1 MFAHSFEDDHFIGY
15 SKREV
20 LFDLHTSENDALFPN
35 LASAETVMITKAGF
49 NDIFDL
55 LVAIK
60 LGNAMS
66 KFRFTYFIIRWEML
80 LKGMRHNGGSG
91 RVLENHWGQLVNR

>member
-15 SKREV
+15 SNRDV
-20 LFDLHTSENDALFPN
+20 FFDLHASENYALFPN

-55 LVAIK
+55 LVAIN
-60 LGNAMS
+60 LGNAMN
-66 KFRFTYFIIRWEML
+66 RF
-80 LKGMRHNGGSG
+80 
-91 RVLENHWGQLVNR
+91 